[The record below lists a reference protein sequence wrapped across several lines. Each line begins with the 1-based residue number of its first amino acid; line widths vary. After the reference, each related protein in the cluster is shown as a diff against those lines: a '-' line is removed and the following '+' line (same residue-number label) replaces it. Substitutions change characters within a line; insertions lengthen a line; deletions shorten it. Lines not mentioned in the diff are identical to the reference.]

1 MGRDKFVQEIGSVE
15 SRVESMA
22 AHARGMLHDGVAAL
36 ADLDRELAAEVMER
50 ADALAQM
57 DEDIEREVL
66 RMLTLQAPMAK
77 DLRHLGAAFKLITY
91 INRIGRYGFDIAR
104 VVRDW
109 PEGREHVARMV
120 SIREMAAK
128 VETMLGLATQ
138 AFASHASPDTQQIM
152 ALEDDVDAMRY
163 STFRECLSYM
173 SEDPRNIEPCAHYMM
188 VARYLERC
196 GDNIVKMTE
205 KLHYA
210 LTGQRLLLK

>member
-1 MGRDKFVQEIGSVE
+1 MGRERFVQEIGSVE
-15 SRVESMA
+15 SRVDAMA
-22 AHARGMLHDGVAAL
+22 THARAMLHDGVVAL
-36 ADLDRELAAEVMER
+36 TELDRDLAGQVMDR

-57 DEDIEREVL
+57 DEDIETEVL
-66 RMLTLQAPMAK
+66 RILTLQAPMAK

-91 INRIGRYGFDIAR
+91 INRVGRYGFDIAR
-104 VVRDW
+104 IVRDW

-120 SIREMAAK
+120 SIREMAGK

-138 AFASHASPDTQQIM
+138 AFASHAIPDTEQIM

-163 STFRECLSYM
+163 ATFRECLSYM
-173 SEDPRNIEPCAHYMM
+173 SEDARNIEPCAHYMM

-196 GDNIVKMTE
+196 GDNIVKMVE

-210 LTGQRLLLK
+210 VTGKRLLLK